1 MLGLIKKDLLII
13 RSNLK
18 ILIILFFV
26 YGVMAL
32 RGEMDL
38 SFVLSFVLS
47 FMSVM
52 IMMSTFSYDT
62 YNKWDAYVCSLPNGR
77 KNSVTAKY
85 LATIILLAI
94 TTIVMTTLAVI
105 ISYTHT
111 KVVDFGDILMTV
123 FGSVFATILLQSF
136 MYPAIY
142 KFGVEK
148 ARIGIFIVVFGVAII
163 ASIIAKFINF
173 ESLFQKLDALN
184 NYWMIIFPI
193 IMIIVLYASYKL
205 SKKIYKN
212 KEY

>member
-13 RSNLK
+13 KSNLK

-38 SFVLSFVLS
+38 SFVLP
-47 FMSVM
+47 FMSVV

-94 TTIVMTTLAVI
+94 TTIIMTTLAVI

-111 KVVDFGDILMTV
+111 KAVSFGDILMTV

-148 ARIGIFIVVFGVAII
+148 ARIGIFIGVFGVAII

-205 SKKIYKN
+205 SEKIYKN

>member
-32 RGEMDL
+32 RGEMD
-38 SFVLSFVLS
+38 LSFVLS

-111 KVVDFGDILMTV
+111 KVVDFGDILMTI